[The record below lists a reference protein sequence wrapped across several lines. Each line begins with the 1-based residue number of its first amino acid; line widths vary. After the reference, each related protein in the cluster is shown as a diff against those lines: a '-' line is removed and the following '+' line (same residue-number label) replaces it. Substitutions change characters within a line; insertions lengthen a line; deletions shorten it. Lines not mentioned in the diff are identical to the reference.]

1 MTRTPTSSAESGDYD
16 MANRLIEGRVQP
28 QARPVFQQKEI
39 VYVTVRPERP
49 RPLISTGAVCAIAVS
64 VLAALIGVGF
74 FLHWLIPVLVG
85 AITAIVFFLLVIGVI
100 AIVAVLFFGCLTAF
114 FER

>member
-1 MTRTPTSSAESGDYD
+1 

-28 QARPVFQQKEI
+28 QAPPVFHEREI
-39 VYVTVRPERP
+39 VYVTVRPARP
-49 RPLISTGAVCAIAVS
+49 KPVISTGAVCMIALS
-64 VLAALIGVGF
+64 VLALLAALGV

-85 AITAIVFFLLVIGVI
+85 AITAIVFFLLVLGVI
-100 AIVAVLFFGCLTAF
+100 ALVAVLFFGCLTAF